1 MARVNAPTVRAA
13 TRADRPFIERL
24 GKDTVMDSVPVFRMR
39 NEPMTHAA
47 FERLLGFVY
56 EQQHVA
62 LVAEVD
68 GQRAGFVL
76 LMPNLPDEATLDPQ
90 AFMAYMAVSPEY
102 RERGV
107 GAALLEAAEAAARNH
122 GAPYLA
128 LMVTEENSAAR
139 NLYEKSGYFTE
150 RRLLCKIL

>member
-1 MARVNAPTVRAA
+1 MSAPVVRAA
-13 TRADRPFIERL
+13 VGTDRPYIERL
-24 GKDTVMDSVPVFRMR
+24 GKETVMDSVPSFRMR
-39 NEPMTHAA
+39 NEPMTHVA
-47 FERLLGFVY
+47 FERLVGFVY
-56 EQQHVA
+56 DQQHIA

-76 LMPNLPDEATLDPQ
+76 LLPNMPDEATLDPQ
-90 AFMAYMAVSPEY
+90 AFMAYMAVSTEY
-102 RERGV
+102 RGKGV
-107 GAALLEAAEAAARNH
+107 GTALLEAAESAARNH

-128 LMVTEENSAAR
+128 LMVTEENAAAR